1 MVYFRDA
8 SEALKAIN
16 NIKFYGKLPIVC
28 NGTNCVE
35 ALLFEEQN
43 EELASEIFQAFDL
56 KAEEIVSAEKVLKP

>member
-35 ALLFEEQN
+35 ALLFEE
-43 EELASEIFQAFDL
+43 
-56 KAEEIVSAEKVLKP
+56 